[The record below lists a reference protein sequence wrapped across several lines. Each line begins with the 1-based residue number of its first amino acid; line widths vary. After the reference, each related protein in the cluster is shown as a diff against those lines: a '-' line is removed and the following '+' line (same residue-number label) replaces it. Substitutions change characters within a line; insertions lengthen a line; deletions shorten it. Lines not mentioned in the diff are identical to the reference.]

1 VTRPERSPHVGR
13 RGHPG
18 RHEAAGPTSHFD
30 EMTPIGHY
38 AENELVEES
47 TQLTRR
53 RFRTFSRRETN
64 TAMALAL
71 TAWTVAV
78 FDYGLFGTLLPAMQ
92 CDFGWAPEW
101 AYLVN
106 TLIAVGT
113 AIVAFGVGPVIDSL
127 GRRRGMMTTIGGTA
141 VASALTSLIPAAAGA
156 LTTVYTVIV
165 RSLGGLGFSE
175 QSVNATYL
183 NEVFSLTEDERKK
196 HNRGFWY
203 GIVQGGWPL
212 GFLISSA
219 LSLLLLDRIGWR
231 GMYLLATVPAILLV
245 LLIGRKLRESPQ
257 FELHQQM
264 NRLKAEGRDAEA
276 EQLAADYG
284 VEHVT
289 DAPIARIFAPG
300 LRRNTLVLSLAWII
314 NFFGINIFSVLGSSV
329 LANAKG
335 VQLSTAF
342 WMLVI
347 INLGA
352 YFGYIFHGWLGDRI
366 GRKNTI
372 VIGWVISGIAFA
384 VMLAVQNTALIVLT
398 YAIGLFFLVGP
409 YAAILFYMGECYPTD
424 CRGTGTVIIGAMSQP
439 GTIIGGF
446 LFTAAAA
453 AWGTGAAAL
462 WVGALGTLVSGL
474 LMLLAKP
481 VARLEH

>member
-1 VTRPERSPHVGR
+1 
-13 RGHPG
+13 
-18 RHEAAGPTSHFD
+18 
-30 EMTPIGHY
+30 
-38 AENELVEES
+38 
-47 TQLTRR
+47 
-53 RFRTFSRRETN
+53 
-64 TAMALAL
+64 
-71 TAWTVAV
+71 
-78 FDYGLFGTLLPAMQ
+78 
-92 CDFGWAPEW
+92 
-101 AYLVN
+101 
-106 TLIAVGT
+106 
-113 AIVAFGVGPVIDSL
+113 
-127 GRRRGMMTTIGGTA
+127 MMTTIGGTA
-141 VASALTSLIPAAAGA
+141 VASALTSVIPAHAGA
-156 LTTVYTVIV
+156 LTTTAVVGV

-196 HNRGFWY
+196 KNRGFWY

-219 LSLLLLDRIGWR
+219 LALVLLDKIGWR
-231 GMYLLATVPAILLV
+231 GMYLVAAVPALV
-245 LLIGRKLRESPQ
+245 LVVLIGRKLQESPQ

-264 NRLKAEGRDAEA
+264 NRLKAQGKAAEA
-276 EQLAADYG
+276 EELAAAYG

-289 DAPIARIFAPG
+289 SAPIARIFAPG
-300 LRRNTLVLSLAWII
+300 LRRNTIVLSLAWII

-342 WMLVI
+342 WMLII

-372 VIGWVISGIAFA
+372 VIGWLISGVAFA
-384 VMLAVQNTALIVLT
+384 VMLAVENTALIVLT

-462 WVGALGTLVSGL
+462 WVGALGTCLSGV
-474 LMLLAKP
+474 LMLFAKP

>member
-1 VTRPERSPHVGR
+1 MSNDMTAPVGASTAPR
-13 RGHPG
+13 TKRF
-18 RHEAAGPTSHFD
+18 TSF
-30 EMTPIGHY
+30 T
-38 AENELVEES
+38 A
-47 TQLTRR
+47 
-53 RFRTFSRRETN
+53 RETN
-64 TAMALAL
+64 RAMILAL
-71 TAWTVAV
+71 LAWTIAV

-92 CDFGWAPEW
+92 DDFGWSDST

-113 AIVAFGVGPVIDSL
+113 AVVAFGVGPVIDRL
-127 GRRRGMMTTIGGTA
+127 GRRRGMMLTIGGTA
-141 VASALTSLIPAAAGA
+141 VASVLTALIPAKLGA
-156 LTTVYTVIV
+156 VSSALVVGV

-183 NEVFSLTEDERKK
+183 NEVFSITEDEKK
-196 HNRGFWY
+196 KERRGFWY

-212 GFLISSA
+212 GFLLSSA
-219 LSLLLLDRIGWR
+219 LAVVLLDRLGWR
-231 GMYLLATVPAILLV
+231 AMYLVATLPALV
-245 LLIGRKLRESPQ
+245 LVGVIAKKLKETPQ
-257 FELHQQM
+257 FELQQELR
-264 NRLKAEGRDAEA
+264 RLTAAGKVDEA
-276 EQLAADYG
+276 HRLAGDYG
-284 VEHVT
+284 VVHSES
-289 DAPIARIFAPG
+289 APIARLLEPG
-300 LRRNTLVLSLAWII
+300 LRRNTIVLSLAWIV
-314 NFFGINIFSVLGSSV
+314 NFFGISIFSVLGSSI

-335 VQLSTAF
+335 VKLSDAF
-342 WMLVI
+342 YMLVI

-366 GRKNTI
+366 GRQRTI
-372 VIGWVISGIAFA
+372 VLGWLISGVMFA
-384 VMLAVQNTALIVLT
+384 LMLSPLVDSAALIIAT

-462 WVGALGTLVSGL
+462 WVGALGTFISGL

>member
-1 VTRPERSPHVGR
+1 MSPV
-13 RGHPG
+13 
-18 RHEAAGPTSHFD
+18 
-30 EMTPIGHY
+30 GHY
-38 AENELVEES
+38 AENELVEAP
-47 TQLTRR
+47 QLVRR
-53 RFRTFSRRETN
+53 RFPTFTRRETN
-64 TAMALAL
+64 VAMGLALA
-71 TAWTVAV
+71 AWTVAV

-92 CDFGWAPEW
+92 QDFGWTAEW

-113 AIVAFGVGPVIDSL
+113 AIVAFGVGPIIDRL

-141 VASALTSLIPAAAGA
+141 VASALTSVIPAGAGA
-156 LTTVYTVIV
+156 LTSGSAVVV

-183 NEVFSLTEDERKK
+183 NEVFSLTEDEGKK
-196 HNRGFWY
+196 KNRGFWY

-219 LSLLLLDRIGWR
+219 LSLLLLDVIGWR
-231 GMYLLATVPAILLV
+231 GMYLVACVPAIVLV
-245 LLIGRKLRESPQ
+245 VVIGRRLRESPQ
-257 FELHQQM
+257 FELHQKM
-264 NRLKAEGRDAEA
+264 NRLKAEGR
-276 EQLAADYG
+276 G
-284 VEHVT
+284 
-289 DAPIARIFAPG
+289 G
-300 LRRNTLVLSLAWII
+300 
-314 NFFGINIFSVLGSSV
+314 
-329 LANAKG
+329 KG

-352 YFGYIFHGWLGDRI
+352 YFGYVFHGWLGDRI

-372 VIGWVISGIAFA
+372 VIGWLISGIAFA
-384 VMLAVQNTALIVLT
+384 VMLGVQNTALIVLT

-446 LFTAAAA
+446 LFTGAAA

-462 WVGALGTLVSGL
+462 WGGAVGTFVSGL

>member
-1 VTRPERSPHVGR
+1 MS
-13 RGHPG
+13 
-18 RHEAAGPTSHFD
+18 
-30 EMTPIGHY
+30 PIGHY
-38 AENELVEES
+38 PENELVEAPPEVV
-47 TQLTRR
+47 RR
-53 RFRTFSRRETN
+53 RFPTFTRRQTN

-71 TAWTVAV
+71 AAWTVAV
-78 FDYGLFGTLLPAMQ
+78 FDYGLFGTLLPAMSA
-92 CDFGWAPEW
+92 DFGWSASR

-113 AIVAFGVGPVIDSL
+113 AVVAFGVGPVIDRL

-141 VASALTSLIPAAAGA
+141 VASALTSVIPANAGA
-156 LTTVYTVIV
+156 VTTTAVVGV

-183 NEVFSLTEDERKK
+183 NEVFSLTEDEKK
-196 HNRGFWY
+196 KKNRGFWY

-219 LSLLLLDRIGWR
+219 LALVLLDKIGWR
-231 GMYLLATVPAILLV
+231 GMYLVAAVPALLLV
-245 LLIGRKLRESPQ
+245 VLIGRKLQESPQ

-264 NRLKAEGRDAEA
+264 NRLKAQGKVAEA
-276 EQLAADYG
+276 EELAAAYG

-289 DAPIARIFAPG
+289 SAPIARIFAPG
-300 LRRNTLVLSLAWII
+300 LRRNTIVLSLAWII

-372 VIGWVISGIAFA
+372 VIGWLISGVAFA
-384 VMLAVQNTALIVLT
+384 VMLAVENTALIVLT

-462 WVGALGTLVSGL
+462 WVGALGTCLSGV
-474 LMLLAKP
+474 LMLFAKP
-481 VARLEH
+481 VAQLEH

>member
-1 VTRPERSPHVGR
+1 
-13 RGHPG
+13 
-18 RHEAAGPTSHFD
+18 
-30 EMTPIGHY
+30 
-38 AENELVEES
+38 
-47 TQLTRR
+47 
-53 RFRTFSRRETN
+53 
-64 TAMALAL
+64 
-71 TAWTVAV
+71 
-78 FDYGLFGTLLPAMQ
+78 LFGTLLPAMQ
-92 CDFGWAPEW
+92 SDFGWSASR

-113 AIVAFGVGPVIDSL
+113 AIVAFGVGPVIDRL

-141 VASALTSLIPAAAGA
+141 VASALTSVLPASSGVAATAAVVG
-156 LTTVYTVIV
+156 V

-183 NEVFSLTEDERKK
+183 NEVFSLTEDEQKKK
-196 HNRGFWY
+196 HRGFWY

-219 LSLLLLDRIGWR
+219 LSLLLLNHIGWR
-231 GMYLLATVPAILLV
+231 GMYLVATVPALLLV
-245 LLIGRKLRESPQ
+245 VLIGRKLRESPQ

-264 NRLKAEGRDAEA
+264 NRLKAEGRVAEA
-276 EQLAADYG
+276 EQLAAEYG

-300 LRRNTLVLSLAWII
+300 LRRNTFVLSLAWII

-329 LANAKG
+329 LAHAKG

-352 YFGYIFHGWLGDRI
+352 YFGYIFHGWLGDQI

-372 VIGWVISGIAFA
+372 VIGWLISGIAFA
-384 VMLAVQNTALIVLT
+384 VMLAVHNTALIVLT

-462 WVGALGTLVSGL
+462 WVGALGTFLSGL

>member
-1 VTRPERSPHVGR
+1 VTSPERPSVPRQDHVR
-13 RGHPG
+13 
-18 RHEAAGPTSHFD
+18 RHEDTSPTRHFE
-30 EMTPIGHY
+30 EMSPIGHY
-38 AENELVEES
+38 PENELVEAPPEVV
-47 TQLTRR
+47 RR
-53 RFRTFSRRETN
+53 RFPTFTRRQTN

-71 TAWTVAV
+71 AAWTVAV

-92 CDFGWAPEW
+92 QDFGWSASR

-113 AIVAFGVGPVIDSL
+113 AVVAFGVGPVIDRL

-141 VASALTSLIPAAAGA
+141 VASALTSVIPAHAGA
-156 LTTVYTVIV
+156 LTTTAVVGV

-183 NEVFSLTEDERKK
+183 NEVFSLTEDEKK
-196 HNRGFWY
+196 KKNRGFWY

-219 LSLLLLDRIGWR
+219 LALVLLDKIGWR
-231 GMYLLATVPAILLV
+231 GMYLVAAVPALV
-245 LLIGRKLRESPQ
+245 LVVLIGRKLQESPQ

-264 NRLKAEGRDAEA
+264 NRLKAQGKAAEA
-276 EQLAADYG
+276 EELAAAYG

-289 DAPIARIFAPG
+289 SAPIARIFAPG
-300 LRRNTLVLSLAWII
+300 LRRNTIVLSLAWII

-342 WMLVI
+342 WMLII

-372 VIGWVISGIAFA
+372 VIGWLISGVAFA
-384 VMLAVQNTALIVLT
+384 VMLAVENTALIVLT

-462 WVGALGTLVSGL
+462 WVGALGTCLSGV
-474 LMLLAKP
+474 LMLFAKP

>member
-1 VTRPERSPHVGR
+1 MSSQERPGETSSVRGYDDDTRMHRFEDMSPVG
-13 RGHPG
+13 
-18 RHEAAGPTSHFD
+18 HF
-30 EMTPIGHY
+30 
-38 AENELVEES
+38 AENELAERPEVARRQFP
-47 TQLTRR
+47 TFTRR
-53 RFRTFSRRETN
+53 QTN
-64 TAMALAL
+64 TAMILAL

-92 CDFGWAPEW
+92 GDFGWSPEQ

-113 AIVAFGVGPVIDSL
+113 AIVAFGVGPVIDRL

-141 VASALTSLIPAAAGA
+141 VASALTAVIPANAGA
-156 LTTVYTVIV
+156 ATTAAVVGV

-183 NEVFSLTEDERKK
+183 NEVFSLTEDENKK
-196 HNRGFWY
+196 KNRGFWY

-219 LSLLLLDRIGWR
+219 AALLLLDLIGWR
-231 GMYLLATVPAILLV
+231 GLYLVAAVPALLLV
-245 LLIGRKLRESPQ
+245 LLIGRKLQESPQ

-264 NRLKAEGRDAEA
+264 HRLKKEGRAAEA
-276 EQLAADYG
+276 EELAAAYG
-284 VEHVT
+284 VDHVT
-289 DAPIARIFAPG
+289 EAPIARIFAPG
-300 LRRNTLVLSLAWII
+300 LRRNTVVLSLAWII

-335 VQLSTAF
+335 VELSTAF

-372 VIGWVISGIAFA
+372 VIGWMISGVAFA
-384 VMLAVQNTALIVLT
+384 VMLGVQNTALIVLT

-462 WVGALGTLVSGL
+462 WVGALGTFLSGL
-474 LMLLAKP
+474 LMLFAKP
-481 VARLEH
+481 VAQLEH

>member
-1 VTRPERSPHVGR
+1 VSDTTSPVGR
-13 RGHPG
+13 ARETTAAPSLGG
-18 RHEAAGPTSHFD
+18 RRFPSF
-30 EMTPIGHY
+30 
-38 AENELVEES
+38 
-47 TQLTRR
+47 TRR
-53 RFRTFSRRETN
+53 QTN
-64 TAMALAL
+64 VAMVLAL
-71 TAWTVAV
+71 LAWTVAV

-92 CDFGWAPEW
+92 SDFGWSDST

-113 AIVAFGVGPVIDSL
+113 AVVAFGVGPVIDRL
-127 GRRRGMMTTIGGTA
+127 GRRRGMMVTIGGTA
-141 VASALTSLIPAAAGA
+141 VASVLTSLIPTRLGAGSTAAVVG
-156 LTTVYTVIV
+156 V

-183 NEVFSLTEDERKK
+183 NEVFAVTEDERKSE
-196 HNRGFWY
+196 NRGFWY

-212 GFLISSA
+212 GFLLSSA
-219 LSLLLLDRIGWR
+219 LAVAALGAIGWR
-231 GMYLLATVPAILLV
+231 GMYLVATVPALV
-245 LLIGRKLRESPQ
+245 LIVVIGRKLRETPQ
-257 FELHQQM
+257 FELQQKLH
-264 NRLKAEGRDAEA
+264 RLKREGRAAEA
-276 EQLAADYG
+276 QALAA
-284 VEHVT
+284 EHGIQHS
-289 DAPIARIFAPG
+289 DNAPIARIFAPD

-335 VQLSTAF
+335 VKLSTAF
-342 WMLVI
+342 WMLIV
-347 INLGA
+347 INLVA

-366 GRKNTI
+366 GRKRTI
-372 VIGWVISGIAFA
+372 VIGWLISGVAFA
-384 VMLAVQNTALIVLT
+384 LMLTPAISSYALIVAT

-424 CRGTGTVIIGAMSQP
+424 CRGTGSVIIGAMSQP

-462 WVGALGTLVSGL
+462 WVGAVGTFVSGL

>member
-1 VTRPERSPHVGR
+1 
-13 RGHPG
+13 
-18 RHEAAGPTSHFD
+18 
-30 EMTPIGHY
+30 
-38 AENELVEES
+38 
-47 TQLTRR
+47 
-53 RFRTFSRRETN
+53 
-64 TAMALAL
+64 
-71 TAWTVAV
+71 
-78 FDYGLFGTLLPAMQ
+78 
-92 CDFGWAPEW
+92 
-101 AYLVN
+101 LVN

-113 AIVAFGVGPVIDSL
+113 AIVAFGVGPVIDRL

-141 VASALTSLIPAAAGA
+141 VASALTSLIPAAAGV

-183 NEVFSLTEDERKK
+183 NEVFSLTEDEGKK
-196 HNRGFWY
+196 RNRGFWY

-219 LSLLLLDRIGWR
+219 LSLLLLDVIGWR
-231 GMYLLATVPAILLV
+231 GMYLVACVPAIVLV
-245 LLIGRKLRESPQ
+245 VVIGRKLRESPQ

-264 NRLKAEGRDAEA
+264 NRLKAEGRGAEA
-276 EQLAADYG
+276 EQLAAEYG

-300 LRRNTLVLSLAWII
+300 LRRNTIVLSLAWII

-372 VIGWVISGIAFA
+372 VIGWLISGIAFA
-384 VMLAVQNTALIVLT
+384 VMLGVQNTALIVLT

-462 WVGALGTLVSGL
+462 WVGALGTFLSGL

-481 VARLEH
+481 VAQLEH